1 MTFEQAM
8 IKEMTSRGMFPEQAE
23 EIISLY
29 IEQNRAPQMQDIW
42 YRSVDKY
49 PREVLV
55 VLWLDVKDFAAE
67 WIRDNLPMAWFRPMF
82 EYSTAE
88 LMDQMKKANFIPPS
102 SK

>member
-1 MTFEQAM
+1 M
-8 IKEMTSRGMFPEQAE
+8 IKEMTSRGMFPEQVE

-67 WIRDNLPMAWFRPMF
+67 WIRDISQWLGSAQCLNTLQQ
-82 EYSTAE
+82 S
-88 LMDQMKKANFIPPS
+88 
-102 SK
+102 